1 MLGRKKGKF
10 DGGERVRTPR
20 CVNLVEEKK
29 KLQRQGEEREI
40 WQRGKIEF
48 QHYGKKNERAS
59 MLGKKRGRFS
69 RGEREGESLNARV
82 RKKGRFDRG

>member
-29 KLQRQGEEREI
+29 KASTLGRRKGDLAK
-40 WQRGKIEF
+40 GK
-48 QHYGKKNERAS
+48 N
-59 MLGKKRGRFS
+59 
-69 RGEREGESLNARV
+69 RV
-82 RKKGRFDRG
+82 STLWKEK